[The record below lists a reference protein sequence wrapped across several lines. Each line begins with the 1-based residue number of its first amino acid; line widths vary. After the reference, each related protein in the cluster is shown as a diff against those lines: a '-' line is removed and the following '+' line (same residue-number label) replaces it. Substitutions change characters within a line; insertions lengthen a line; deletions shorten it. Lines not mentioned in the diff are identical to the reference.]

1 MCRPTPEAG
10 EVSTPADAVQG
21 TGRDEV
27 KEVLLSK
34 DVACVAVK
42 TSKVTLLPAYARSQD
57 QVPFPEHINEEDL
70 DL

>member
-21 TGRDEV
+21 PGSDEV
-27 KEVLLSK
+27 TEVLLSK
-34 DVACVAVK
+34 DVACVAVE
-42 TSKVTLLPAYARSQD
+42 TSKVTLLPAYAHSQN
-57 QVPFPEHINEEDL
+57 QVPFPEHINEKNL